1 MLYRCPTCR
10 TKYTMTGKGIGQPEY
25 VKCQVCG
32 FLIEAISNAIDG
44 VPPPRPKPETR
55 RAERRSYL
63 PIIIALMV
71 VCALAWIIASAVKWA
86 SSVN

>member
-1 MLYRCPTCR
+1 MRYRCPTCR
-10 TKYTMTGKGIGQPEY
+10 TKYTMTGKGSGRPEY

-44 VPPPRPKPETR
+44 APPPSPKPETP

-63 PIIIALMV
+63 PIAV
-71 VCALAWIIASAVKWA
+71 VLIVVFALAWIIASAVKWA
-86 SSVN
+86 GAVK